1 MVRRSTRRVGSDAE
15 DRAFCFLKKRGLRPV
30 RRNFETR
37 RGEIDLIMLDGACL
51 TFIEVR
57 YRSVSSLVGARFSV
71 DARKQRKLIDAA
83 AMFLSTHDAYRTHV
97 CRFDV
102 VAVDRDHAGELS
114 IEWLKDAFRPA
125 D

>member
-1 MVRRSTRRVGSDAE
+1 MVRDSTRRVGKDAE
-15 DRAFCFLKKRGLRPV
+15 DRAFCFLKKHGLRPV
-30 RRNFETR
+30 KRNFGTR
-37 RGEIDLIMLDGACL
+37 RGEIDLVMLDGACL
-51 TFIEVR
+51 TFVEVR
-57 YRSVSSLVGARFSV
+57 YRSESSFVGARFSV

-102 VAVDRDHAGELS
+102 VAVDRDHSGELS
-114 IEWLKDAFRPA
+114 IDWQKDAFRPE